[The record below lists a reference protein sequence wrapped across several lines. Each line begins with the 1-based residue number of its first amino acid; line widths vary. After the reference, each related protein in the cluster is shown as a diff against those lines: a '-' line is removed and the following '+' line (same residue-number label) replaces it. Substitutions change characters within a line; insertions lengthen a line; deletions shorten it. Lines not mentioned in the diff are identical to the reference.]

1 MEVLGLAR
9 SLIDHLRGQI
19 VLGKLAPG
27 EKINEIQI
35 ASELDISRS
44 PLREA
49 LRILENE
56 RLVSNIPR
64 KGSFVTDISLEDLN
78 EIYQMREMIELYALQ
93 LLEINQ
99 TKELPDLMKYADNTK
114 NIIVPTEN
122 DSPEEKMS
130 YINSLAQYHL
140 KLVES
145 AGNKRLFEF
154 YKMIH
159 SNINRYVYL
168 NAFIQGVAEHRVEEH
183 NRILK
188 FIGMGKYDSAKKMLR
203 DHIRFAGDQLKTRV
217 AKSTLNH
224 TS

>member
-1 MEVLGLAR
+1 MEVLGLTR

-19 VLGKLAPG
+19 ILGELAPG

-35 ASELDISRS
+35 ASDLGISRS

-56 RLVSNIPR
+56 RLISNIPR
-64 KGSFVTDISLEDLN
+64 KGSFVTEMSLEDLS
-78 EIYQMREMIELYALQ
+78 EIYQMREMIELYALK
-93 LLEINQ
+93 LMENNAMR
-99 TKELPDLMKYADNTK
+99 ELPEVVQYADNTK
-114 NIIVPTEN
+114 NIVVPSES
-122 DSPEEKMS
+122 DSPEDKIS
-130 YINSLAQYHL
+130 YIHKLAQYHL

-159 SNINRYVYL
+159 SNINRYVYQ

-183 NRILK
+183 HRITDL
-188 FIGMGKYDSAKKMLR
+188 IGRGQYGSASKVLQ
-203 DHIRFAGDQLKTRV
+203 DHIRYACEQLKIRI
-217 AKSTLNH
+217 AKNH
-224 TS
+224 D